1 MLAIKKSLRSG
12 GIFYFELNHFRI
24 SATGRLIFTSCH
36 EFDSGKSLNIT
47 SSALGYN
54 IFFCSSSA
62 TCNNNQNEVANV
74 ALKSYSSFSCFIFL

>member
-1 MLAIKKSLRSG
+1 MEDL
-12 GIFYFELNHFRI
+12 FYFQVIHFII
-24 SATGRLIFTSCH
+24 SVIGRLIFTSCH

-47 SSALGYN
+47 SSALGYK